1 MQSLTALSFAMTKN
15 APFVAKTASRHL
27 TLILAIATRFA
38 MYAVPKG
45 KSYIALKHLA
55 TGSVKAADLSAKI
68 YLIILKTPARENA
81 PSADL

>member
-1 MQSLTALSFAMTKN
+1 MQSHTALSFAMTKDV
-15 APFVAKTASRHL
+15 PFAEKTASRHL
-27 TLILAIATRFA
+27 TLILAIATIFA
-38 MYAVPKG
+38 TYAVQKG
-45 KSYIALKHLA
+45 KSYIALKHPA